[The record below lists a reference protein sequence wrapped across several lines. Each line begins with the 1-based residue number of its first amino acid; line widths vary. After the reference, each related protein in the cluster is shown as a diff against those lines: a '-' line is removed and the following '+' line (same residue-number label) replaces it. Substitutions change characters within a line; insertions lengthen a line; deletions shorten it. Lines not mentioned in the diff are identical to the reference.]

1 MKHILTV
8 IAALLVM
15 AGLAAAQAK
24 FTIVTGTE
32 TPIGLANPSE
42 VKCHGG
48 LPTGNPF
55 APCPPGTSGTVRG
68 QQRLL
73 QEDTSDARTNGL
85 NYGIFNAN
93 IHEDVTLNAWGM
105 FRLEVSGGGVWEGV
119 WEGKQAAD
127 GSFSYRDRKST
138 RLNSSHANISYAV
151 FCLKTN
157 NDHSAARRRAARPS
171 AEMRTARVYRLE

>member
-1 MKHILTV
+1 MKHVLSV

-15 AGLAAAQAK
+15 AGLAAAQAT

-32 TPIGLANPSE
+32 TPVGLANPGE

-68 QQRLL
+68 QQRIL

-85 NYGIFNAN
+85 NYGTFNAN
-93 IHEDVTLNAWGM
+93 IHEDGTLNAWGT

-127 GSFSYRDRKST
+127 GSFSYSVTGHGSGGSVEHLQLLWDGTYPAGSLVATIK
-138 RLNSSHANISYAV
+138 
-151 FCLKTN
+151 
-157 NDHSAARRRAARPS
+157 ARILTPGK
-171 AEMRTARVYRLE
+171 

>member
-1 MKHILTV
+1 MKHFLTV

-15 AGLAAAQAK
+15 AGLAAAQAT

-32 TPIGLANPSE
+32 TPIGLANPGE

-48 LPTGNPF
+48 VPTGNPF

-68 QQRLL
+68 QQRILW
-73 QEDTSDARTNGL
+73 EVTSDARTNGL
-85 NYGIFNAN
+85 NYGTFNAN
-93 IHEDVTLNAWGM
+93 IHEDGTLNAWGT

-127 GSFSYRDRKST
+127 GSFSY
-138 RLNSSHANISYAV
+138 
-151 FCLKTN
+151 
-157 NDHSAARRRAARPS
+157 SATGHGSGGSVEHLQLLWDGAYPAGSFVGTFKIRILTPGK
-171 AEMRTARVYRLE
+171 

>member
-1 MKHILTV
+1 MKHALLV

-15 AGLAAAQAK
+15 AGLAAAHTT

-32 TPIGLANPSE
+32 TPIGLANPGE

-55 APCPPGTSGTVRG
+55 VPCPPGTSGTVRG
-68 QQRLL
+68 QQRIFL
-73 QEDTSDARTNGL
+73 EDTLDARMNGL
-85 NYGIFNAN
+85 NHGTFNAN
-93 IHEDVTLNAWGM
+93 IHQDGTVNAWGT

-127 GSFSYRDRKST
+127 GSFSYSATGHGSGGSVEHLQLLLDGTYAASPIATVRMRILNPRK
-138 RLNSSHANISYAV
+138 
-151 FCLKTN
+151 
-157 NDHSAARRRAARPS
+157 
-171 AEMRTARVYRLE
+171 